1 MVGERYYVRPY
12 ASQERSGRDAA
23 PLRGGPERQQRLRRE
38 PQMHRSAL
46 GALIQRGI
54 FVQPLRDYLFSK
66 GRNHAT
72 SVVIPPQQEGGIMQ
86 QVS

>member
-1 MVGERYYVRPY
+1 
-12 ASQERSGRDAA
+12 
-23 PLRGGPERQQRLRRE
+23 
-38 PQMHRSAL
+38 MHRSAL

-72 SVVIPPQQEGGIMQ
+72 SVVIPPRQGAESCNECRDYSPGEQSCNECRDSAPAGGGIMQ
-86 QVS
+86 RVS